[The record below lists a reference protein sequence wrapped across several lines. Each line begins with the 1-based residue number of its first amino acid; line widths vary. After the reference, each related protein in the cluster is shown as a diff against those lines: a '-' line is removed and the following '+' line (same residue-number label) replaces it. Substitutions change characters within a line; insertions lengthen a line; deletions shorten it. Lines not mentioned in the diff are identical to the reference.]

1 MEPTGENVDL
11 NPFDPSFWA
20 DPYRF
25 YPALLAGP
33 PRRLSLFFPTILV
46 TRYCDVVSVLGD
58 PVRFSSCVPQLPFI
72 SKLDPFGGAPTM
84 LLSDPPVHT
93 RLRRLAT
100 RYFRAST
107 VDALGVRIRATTRM
121 LLDGIAAKGE
131 FDGVLDLA
139 VPLPVAINAEILG
152 VPIEDQPMLKAWS
165 DEIFA
170 AVRRTLAIAGA
181 FVNGSTLPAFAD
193 VGAQP
198 VASPLRMIDGS
209 IPETNADAMA
219 ALRDYFLREIERRK
233 ARPGGDLVSAMV
245 SAHGRGAISRD
256 ELIALMIL
264 LLFAGNE
271 TTTNLIA
278 NGLLVLSS
286 HRHRLE
292 HLKSAPEL
300 IPRAIE
306 EILRYDSPTQMV
318 MRYATG
324 ETHLAGTLIPSGAVL
339 LVMLGAANRDPAQ
352 FPDPE
357 RFDVGRHPNQHVAF
371 GNGIHSCIGSQ
382 LARLQG
388 QVVIGAMLERF
399 PALRLR
405 NPEAPLEYSGSLL
418 SRGLSTLPLVT
429 GEGRAPVT

>member
-1 MEPTGENVDL
+1 MKPTRESVDL

-20 DPYRF
+20 DPYSF
-25 YPALLAGP
+25 YPALLAGL
-33 PRRLSLFFPTILV
+33 PRRLSLFFPTVLV

-58 PVRFSSCVPQLPFI
+58 PARFSSCVPQLPFI

-93 RLRRLAT
+93 RLRKLVT
-100 RYFRAST
+100 GYFRAST
-107 VDALGVRIRATTRM
+107 IDTLGARIRALTRT
-121 LLDGIAAKGE
+121 LLDRIAAKGE

-139 VPLPVAINAEILG
+139 VPLPVAINAEVLG

-170 AVRRTLAIAGA
+170 AVRRSLAIVGA
-181 FVNGSTLPAFAD
+181 FASGGASTPTSAD

-198 VASPLRMIDGS
+198 VASPLGAIDGS
-209 IPETNADAMA
+209 IPATNADAMA

-233 ARPGGDLVSAMV
+233 ARPGDDLVSAMV
-245 SAHGRGAISRD
+245 SAQDRGAISRD
-256 ELIALMIL
+256 ELIALVML

-278 NGLLVLSS
+278 NGLLALC
-286 HRHRLE
+286 RHRNQVE
-292 HLKSAPEL
+292 HLTSAPEL

-318 MRYATG
+318 MRYATD
-324 ETHLAGTLIPSGAVL
+324 ETHLGGTPIPSGAAL

-352 FPDPE
+352 FPEPE

-371 GNGIHSCIGSQ
+371 GSGIHSCVGSH

-388 QVVIGAMLERF
+388 QVAIGAMLERF
-399 PALRLR
+399 PAFRLR
-405 NPEAPLEYSGSLL
+405 EPDAPLQYSGSLL
-418 SRGLSTLPLVT
+418 SRGLSTLLLVT
-429 GEGRAPVT
+429 G